1 MLLCAFDIGD
11 GQLRHWPANRV
22 HFLFCAHRALLCS
35 PLCNKTAHASN
46 VAEMLETGLY
56 QSQNE
61 ILREGLRLL
70 KEREDSK
77 KLRFAALR
85 KEIVLGARQAD
96 RGEFVD
102 GPQTFAKIR
111 RKSAQQKRTRG

>member
-1 MLLCAFDIGD
+1 MDIYCYERYSPDMNVSLGPVFDE
-11 GQLRHWPANRV
+11 
-22 HFLFCAHRALLCS
+22 F
-35 PLCNKTAHASN
+35 

-56 QSQNE
+56 QSQSE

-85 KEIVLGARQAD
+85 KEIALGARQAD

-102 GPQTFAKIR
+102 GPPTFAKIR
-111 RKSAQQKRTRG
+111 HKSAQQKRTRG